1 MALTAARPRR
11 GLANGRKRFKR
22 YRMCGIFGFIARRGA
37 ACDRARFQ
45 GALTRL
51 FKLSE
56 PRGREASGLVIAN
69 NGTAQV
75 FKRGSSP
82 SRMLRS
88 RDYGMFLDANLTA
101 LDVNSEGRLVGPV
114 AVIGHCR
121 LVTAG
126 TETFIGNNQP
136 IIANHSVGVHN
147 GIVTNDAALWERHP
161 EINRELDT
169 DSEVIFRLID
179 RHCGEALDVPT
190 AIARMFGEI
199 EGAASIAFFR
209 DDADTMMLATNT
221 GSLYHA
227 HLEDVGVFVFTSERH
242 TLESFLA
249 GRPFESTAN
258 GADVRQLAPRTG
270 CWAAFEDAEPM
281 VFEFDAAGN
290 GGNADAPTNAPGE
303 RPPPQRDGIKGPRR
317 AIEDRTDHIAD
328 IRRCK
333 KCILPETYPFID
345 FNADGVCNFCRDHEP
360 QDLLGRD
367 ALEEILVRHR
377 STDGSPDCIVGF
389 SGGRDSSYGLH
400 LIKTKF
406 GMNPIALTYDWGMV
420 TGIARRNQARIC
432 GKLGIEHVLRAADIP
447 RKRRYI
453 RKNIFAWLKRP
464 RLGMVPLFMAGDKF
478 FYHYCRELRKETGIP
493 LVIFC
498 AGNPLERTDF
508 KGGFAGI
515 RESQHGQRLFAMSIS
530 NKVGLFAWYAWQYV
544 LNPRYFNES
553 FLDTVWSY
561 FNSFVEKEDFLYLYH
576 YIEWDEDTINRTLQ
590 QEYGW
595 ETVEGRTTT
604 WRIGDGYTAFINYI
618 YYTVAGFSEYDTY
631 RAQQIRQG
639 LIVRDEALAMVA
651 RDNKPNMDE
660 LDDFA
665 KHTGFNLEEVLTRI
679 NSIEKLY

>member
-1 MALTAARPRR
+1 
-11 GLANGRKRFKR
+11 
-22 YRMCGIFGFIARRGA
+22 MCGIFGFIASRGT

-45 GALTRL
+45 GALERL

-75 FKRGSSP
+75 FKSGTSP
-82 SRMLRS
+82 PRMLRS
-88 RDYGMFLDANLTA
+88 KDYRVFLEANLAA
-101 LDVNSEGRLVGPV
+101 LDVDSKGRLAEPV

-136 IIANHSVGVHN
+136 IIASHSVGVHN

-161 EINRELDT
+161 EINREFDS

-179 RHCGEALDVPT
+179 RHCGEAPDVP
-190 AIARMFGEI
+190 AAVARMFGEI

-209 DDADTMMLATNT
+209 DDADTMTLATNT
-221 GSLYHA
+221 GSLYYA
-227 HLEDVGVFVFTSERH
+227 HLEDAGVFVFTSERY

-249 GRPFESTAN
+249 ERPFEFAAN
-258 GADVRQLAPRTG
+258 GADVRQLAPGTG
-270 CWAAFEDAEPM
+270 CWATFENANPR
-281 VFEFDAAGN
+281 VFPFDGAGK
-290 GGNADAPTNAPGE
+290 ADAPSSPKSADAGKVI
-303 RPPPQRDGIKGPRR
+303 RV
-317 AIEDRTDHIAD
+317 IEDRTDHTAD
-328 IRRCK
+328 IRRCT

-345 FNADGVCNFCRDHEP
+345 FDAGGVCNFCRDHEP

-367 ALEEILVRHR
+367 ALEEIFARHR

-515 RESQHGQRLFAMSIS
+515 RENQHGQRLFDMSIS
-530 NKVGLFAWYAWQYV
+530 NKAGLFAWYAWQYV

-561 FNSFVEKEDFLYLYH
+561 FNSFIEKEDFLYLYH
-576 YIEWDEDTINRTLQ
+576 YIEWDEDIINRTLKE
-590 QEYGW
+590 EYGW

-631 RAQQIRQG
+631 RSQQIRQG
-639 LIVRDEALAMVA
+639 LITRDGALAMVA

>member
-1 MALTAARPRR
+1 
-11 GLANGRKRFKR
+11 
-22 YRMCGIFGFIARRGA
+22 MCGIFGFIARQGTV
-37 ACDRARFQ
+37 CDRARFQ

-82 SRMLRS
+82 SQMLRS
-88 RDYGMFLDANLTA
+88 RDYEVFLDANLAA
-101 LDVNSEGRLVGPV
+101 LDVDSEGRLAGPV

-147 GIVTNDAALWERHP
+147 GIVTNDKALWERHP
-161 EINRELDT
+161 EINRELDS

-179 RHCGEALDVPT
+179 RHCGEAQNVPA

-227 HLEDVGVFVFTSERH
+227 HLEDAGVFVFTSERH
-242 TLESFLA
+242 TLVSFLR
-249 GRPFESTAN
+249 GRPFASAAN
-258 GADVRQLAPRTG
+258 VADVRQLAPGTG
-270 CWAAFEDAEPM
+270 CWATFADATPR
-281 VFEFDAAGN
+281 VFEFG
-290 GGNADAPTNAPGE
+290 APPSNVS
-303 RPPPQRDGIKGPRR
+303 PPEAKSPSVGYRVF
-317 AIEDRTDHIAD
+317 EDRTDRIID
-328 IRRCK
+328 IRRCT

-345 FNADGVCNFCRDHEP
+345 FDADGVCNFCRDHKP
-360 QDLLGRD
+360 QELLGRD
-367 ALEEILVRHR
+367 ALEEILAEHR
-377 STDGSPDCIVGF
+377 STNGTPDCIVGF

-400 LIKTKF
+400 LLKTEF
-406 GMNPIALTYDWGMV
+406 HMNPIALTYDWGMV
-420 TGIARRNQARIC
+420 TGIARRNQSRIC
-432 GKLGIEHVLRAADIP
+432 GRLGIEHVLRAADIP

-498 AGNPLERTDF
+498 AGNPLERMDF

-515 RESQHGQRLFAMSIS
+515 RESQHGQRLFDMSIS

-576 YIEWDEDTINRTLQ
+576 YIEWNEDTINRTLQ
-590 QEYGW
+590 EEYGW
-595 ETVEGRTTT
+595 ETAEKRTTT

-665 KHTGFNLEEVLTRI
+665 KHTGFNLGEVLTRI

>member
-1 MALTAARPRR
+1 
-11 GLANGRKRFKR
+11 
-22 YRMCGIFGFIARRGA
+22 MCGIFGFIARRGTV
-37 ACDRARFQ
+37 CDPARFQ
-45 GALTRL
+45 AALERL

-88 RDYGMFLDANLTA
+88 RDYGAFLDANLTA
-101 LDVNSEGRLVGPV
+101 LDVDSEGRLAGPV
-114 AVIGHCR
+114 AIIGHCR
-121 LVTAG
+121 LVTGG
-126 TETFIGNNQP
+126 TETVLGNNQP

-161 EINRELDT
+161 EINRELDS
-169 DSEVIFRLID
+169 DSEIIFRLID
-179 RHCGEALDVPT
+179 HHCGEASDVP
-190 AIARMFGEI
+190 AAVARMFGEI

-209 DDADTMMLATNT
+209 DDADTMTLATNT

-227 HLEDVGVFVFTSERH
+227 YLGDAGVFAFTSERH

-249 GRPFESTAN
+249 GRPFASAAN
-258 GADVRQLAPRTG
+258 GADVHQLAPGTG
-270 CWAAFEDAEPM
+270 CWATFADATPK
-281 VFEFDAAGN
+281 VFEFGVPASDV
-290 GGNADAPTNAPGE
+290 
-303 RPPPQRDGIKGPRR
+303 PPPEAKSASVGYRV
-317 AIEDRTDHIAD
+317 IEDRTDHIAGL
-328 IRRCK
+328 RRCT

-345 FNADGVCNFCRDHEP
+345 FDADGVCNFCREYEP
-360 QDLLGRD
+360 PKLFGRD
-367 ALEEILVRHR
+367 ALEEIFSRHR

-400 LIKTKF
+400 LIKTEF
-406 GMNPIALTYDWGMV
+406 RMNPIALTYDWGMV
-420 TGIARRNQARIC
+420 TDLARRNQARIC

-447 RKRRYI
+447 SKRRYI

-515 RESQHGQRLFAMSIS
+515 RENQHGQRLFDLSTS

-576 YIEWDEDTINRTLQ
+576 YIGWDEDTINRTLKE
-590 QEYGW
+590 EYGW

-639 LIVRDEALAMVA
+639 LITRDEALVMTA
-651 RDNKPNMDE
+651 RDNRPNMDE